1 MTPVLCYTVRTLGL
15 GHQWESRS
23 LTLANTLF
31 APTHTESIW
40 QRARRSQSDKPIP
53 IFPRPTSWSFE
64 NLWCQNGNDSIF
76 SQIHERL
83 RQSIRGVLDPI
94 YNPIKKL
101 LKTDGKKSAQVREEG
116 VSRRL
121 HGVGFAKVVEQRGAA
136 ARHIPLTR
144 LLLRCR
150 GDNMPSCPIPSRGS
164 RTLVLMWLVASAN

>member
-1 MTPVLCYTVRTLGL
+1 MTPLLCNTLGL
-15 GHQWESRS
+15 GELISSQCGRVDHSQPTLS
-23 LTLANTLF
+23 LLPQPL
-31 APTHTESIW
+31 W

-53 IFPRPTSWSFE
+53 IFPRPTSWSLE
-64 NLWCQNGNDSIF
+64 NLWCQNGNDSTF

-83 RQSIRGVLDPI
+83 RQSIRGVLDPII

-121 HGVGFAKVVEQRGAA
+121 HGVGFVKVVEQRGAA

-150 GDNMPSCPIPSRGS
+150 GDSMPSCPIPSRGS

>member
-1 MTPVLCYTVRTLGL
+1 MTAL
-15 GHQWESRS
+15 
-23 LTLANTLF
+23 
-31 APTHTESIW
+31 
-40 QRARRSQSDKPIP
+40 
-53 IFPRPTSWSFE
+53 
-64 NLWCQNGNDSIF
+64 F

-83 RQSIRGVLDPI
+83 RQSIRGVLDPII

-136 ARHIPLTR
+136 ARHNPLTR

-150 GDNMPSCPIPSRGS
+150 GDNMPSCPIPSRCS